1 MPNGAFYP
9 GGVQRK
15 RLMILIA
22 LGSNLHSQAGTPRE
36 TIRAAL
42 GSIAKHGIE
51 IAQVSRFYVSEAWP
65 NPSDPPYVNAV
76 AKIATALSP
85 KDLLA
90 LLHQMEAE
98 FGRVRGE
105 RNAPRTLDLDLIDF
119 DGQRLEGDLE
129 LPHPRLLQ
137 RAFVLLPLRDVAP
150 DWTHPVTGA
159 SISESIAALP
169 PSGIE
174 VLP

>member
-1 MPNGAFYP
+1 
-9 GGVQRK
+9 
-15 RLMILIA
+15 MILIA
-22 LGSNLHSQAGTPRE
+22 LGSNLHSPAGTPRE

-42 GSIAKHGIE
+42 AALTRRGIE
-51 IAQVSRFYVSEAWP
+51 IAQVSRFYISEAWP

-85 KDLLA
+85 KDLLGV
-90 LLHQMEAE
+90 LHEVEAE
-98 FGRVRGE
+98 FGRVRSE
-105 RNAPRTLDLDLIDF
+105 RNAPRTLDLDLIDY
-119 DGQRLEGDLE
+119 DGKLLEGDLE

-150 DWTHPVTGA
+150 DWTHPITGA
-159 SISESIAALP
+159 SVSDSIVALP
-169 PSGIE
+169 PSSIE